1 MSRIR
6 DNEWLVENTDKLKD
20 AEDKYLD
27 EKLQEIDDFEDE
39 EQKSLIKNLY
49 INLEQM
55 GRLS

>member
-39 EQKSLIKNLY
+39 E
-49 INLEQM
+49 
-55 GRLS
+55 